1 GYQQSDALLRQ
12 VLAIDPRYAPAWV
25 AQSEKLYHEAR
36 LVLWPVKEGYAQA
49 REAATKPLALDPE
62 YAPAH
67 ARLGWTAMYG
77 DNDLAGA
84 AEHFKHALT
93 LDPADLDVLRNSAT
107 LLQSLGRLDEALAL
121 DEDVVRRDPVNVNA
135 PFNLGYH
142 QRMGDRFDAAIA
154 SFRTVLSLSPS
165 NGGAHCQLGVALL
178 LKGDAKGAL
187 AEIEQ
192 ETSEIYKL
200 IGLPMAYFALGRKA
214 DSDAAL
220 AALIAKY
227 EKDGPS
233 NIAGVYAYRGEAD
246 KAFAWLDKAVEYGDG
261 GLGEI
266 VTDNL
271 FDKIHADPRWL
282 AFLRKIGKAPEQLA
296 KIEFKV

>member
-1 GYQQSDALLRQ
+1 VTAL
-12 VLAIDPRYAPAWV
+12 
-25 AQSEKLYHEAR
+25 
-36 LVLWPVKEGYAQA
+36 
-49 REAATKPLALDPE
+49 
-62 YAPAH
+62 
-67 ARLGWTAMYG
+67 
-77 DNDLAGA
+77 
-84 AEHFKHALT
+84 
-93 LDPADLDVLRNSAT
+93 
-107 LLQSLGRLDEALAL
+107 
-121 DEDVVRRDPVNVNA
+121 
-135 PFNLGYH
+135 FNLGYH
-142 QRMGDRFDAAIA
+142 QRMAGRLDAAIA

-192 ETSEIYKL
+192 ETSEIYKM
-200 IGLPMAYFALGRKA
+200 IGLPMAYHALGRKA

-227 EKDGPS
+227 EKGAPS
-233 NIAGVYAYRGEAD
+233 NIAGVYAYCGEAD
-246 KAFAWLDKAVEYGDG
+246 KAFVWLDKAVEYGDG

-282 AFLRKIGKAPEQLA
+282 PFLRKVGKAPEQLA
-296 KIEFKV
+296 KIEFKVTLPQ